1 MAKTFTTTESFNYGT
16 INSTAERMTF
26 THNNASPRH
35 YYGKKFATMVD
46 NQALMWSAK
55 ASDGKTAIY
64 LRDYE
69 DLIPLVSVA
78 ATPVDYLP

>member
-1 MAKTFTTTESFNYGT
+1 
-16 INSTAERMTF
+16 MTF
-26 THNNASPRH
+26 THNNASSGH
-35 YYGKKFATMVD
+35 YYGKKFGTMVD

-64 LRDYE
+64 LMDYE
-69 DLIPLVSVA
+69 DLIPLVLVA